1 MACHQHQTLQQN
13 RGSRFLSRQAYG
25 LAYASQH
32 EDGIARAPRRAAR
45 LHGPLGSPRRSAFAG
60 TPPKPMWMRRATHER
75 LATELREIDAELER
89 EMERLAAR
97 ILACWTGGAA

>member
-60 TPPKPMWMRRATHER
+60 TPPKPKWMRLSTY
-75 LATELREIDAELER
+75 
-89 EMERLAAR
+89 ERLAAELEGIDAALEEAMER
-97 ILACWTGGAA
+97 MAARLLA